1 MTLMIELTETDI
13 NPAIRTPLYV
23 QKDKEPMNTM
33 HRNIERCLK
42 GEKSKFMKVTNIE
55 SQI

>member
-13 NPAIRTPLYV
+13 NTAIRTPLYV
-23 QKDKEPMNTM
+23 QKDKEPMNMM

-42 GEKSKFMKVTNIE
+42 GEKSKFMKMTNIE